1 MDKTKVTVKFEE
13 LRKKVRKVYAE
24 FYESGLEHF
33 GFTVMIELSITSY
46 RELCANDNW
55 RVIRL
60 EVDTP
65 TEKVHRGTI
74 YGTPFVLTQD
84 TDRVLIAKAVE

>member
-1 MDKTKVTVKFEE
+1 MTFEE
-13 LRKKVRKVYAE
+13 LHEKVRKADAE
-24 FYESGLEHF
+24 LCISGLDHF
-33 GFTVMIELSITSY
+33 GFTVMIELSIKSY
-46 RELCANDNW
+46 RELCARGNW
-55 RVIRL
+55 GAIKL

-65 TEKVHRGTI
+65 TERVQRGTI

>member
-1 MDKTKVTVKFEE
+1 MTFEE
-13 LRKKVRKVYAE
+13 LREKVRKADAE
-24 FYESGLEHF
+24 FYASGLEHF
-33 GFTVMIELSITSY
+33 GFTVMIELSLKSY

-55 RVIRL
+55 RAIRL

-65 TEKVHRGTI
+65 TERVHRGTI

-84 TDRVLIAKAVE
+84 TDRVLIAKVVE